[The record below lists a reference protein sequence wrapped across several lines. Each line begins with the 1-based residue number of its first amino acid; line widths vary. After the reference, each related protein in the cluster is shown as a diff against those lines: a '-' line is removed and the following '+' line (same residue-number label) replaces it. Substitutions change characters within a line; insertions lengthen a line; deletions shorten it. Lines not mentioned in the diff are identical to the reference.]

1 MRKRHR
7 HPLSSKGIYE
17 YMHKPHT
24 CRGTHNEYNRCELL
38 GIVWA
43 RTEGF
48 MGHEAR
54 VGTPGYTPG
63 DARNCNAKPTMLAV
77 KIYSSLCIVVTF
89 KLYQVSYSLYIP
101 MYVCKCPSVSSQP
114 KPAPDKSY
122 CNFKLK
128 LCPRVNIKHST
139 G

>member
-1 MRKRHR
+1 MHMRKRHR
-7 HPLSSKGIYE
+7 HPLSSKAKGIKE

-89 KLYQVSYSLYIP
+89 RLYQVSYSLSIYIP
-101 MYVCKCPSVSSQP
+101 VCVCLYIIILYTSARLSAVSPSRPLISHTVIL
-114 KPAPDKSY
+114 
-122 CNFKLK
+122 N
-128 LCPRVNIKHST
+128 
-139 G
+139 